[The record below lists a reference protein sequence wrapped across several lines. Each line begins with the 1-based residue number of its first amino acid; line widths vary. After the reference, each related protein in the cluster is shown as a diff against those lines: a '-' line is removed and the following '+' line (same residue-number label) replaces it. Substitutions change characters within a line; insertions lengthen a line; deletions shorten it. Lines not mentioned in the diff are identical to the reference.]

1 MAERISQDA
10 NRNNN
15 LKKILVTGA
24 VPYWNNVTARLLQRA
39 GIECDILNR
48 YDFIKLIGWALIGR
62 FQRYVYI
69 YQVCAINNWIVTLL
83 MMLLRKEFI
92 IHWIGTD
99 VLSFSSGKASKGWR
113 NCITRMLV
121 YKKTK
126 AHIVDSEYLLDDLK
140 QHGIDAS
147 IVRHLTDKI
156 EADVVSL
163 PEKFSVL
170 SYWTDNTRD
179 FFDANTI
186 YRLARAFPEIEFRI
200 LKATGDSTISL
211 DNLKFLG
218 PRDDMEN
225 VYAEAT
231 VLIRLPKHD
240 SLSKMVLE
248 ALARGRY
255 VIYNKGFP
263 YCHFAKGYEDTKKA
277 LAEIMKFREPN
288 YKGSQFVRENFS
300 VSEESRKL
308 KAALETLL
316 AANRDT
322 G

>member
-1 MAERISQDA
+1 MAEGMTQ
-10 NRNNN
+10 NNN
-15 LKKILVTGA
+15 KNKNRKKILVTGA
-24 VPYWNNVTARLLQRA
+24 IPYWNKVTARLLQRA
-39 GIECDILNR
+39 DISCDILNR
-48 YDFIKLIGWALIGR
+48 YDFTKLIGWALIGR
-62 FQRYVYI
+62 FNRYEYI

-83 MMLLRKEFI
+83 MMLLRKKFI

-113 NCITRMLV
+113 NCITQMLV

-126 AHIVDSEYLLDDLK
+126 AHIADSEYLVEDLK

-147 IVRHLTDKI
+147 IVRHLTDRI
-156 EADVVSL
+156 EADVVPL

-170 SYWTDNTRD
+170 SYWTDNTRN

-218 PRDDMEN
+218 TRDDMEN
-225 VYAEAT
+225 VYAEAS

-248 ALARGRY
+248 ALVLGRY
-255 VIYNKGFP
+255 VIYNKDFP
-263 YCHFAKGYEDTKKA
+263 HCHQAHGYDDAKKA
-277 LAEIMKFREPN
+277 LTEIMKLNEPN

-300 VSEESRKL
+300 VSRESQKL
-308 KAALETLL
+308 KDLLEPLL
-316 AANRDT
+316 TPKAK
-322 G
+322 